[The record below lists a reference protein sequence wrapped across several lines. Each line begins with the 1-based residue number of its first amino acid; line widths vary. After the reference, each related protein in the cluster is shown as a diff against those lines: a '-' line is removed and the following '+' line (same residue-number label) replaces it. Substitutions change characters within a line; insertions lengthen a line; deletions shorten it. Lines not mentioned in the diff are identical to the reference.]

1 VRSYGPQPL
10 FQRDHHKTDRNF
22 SGIIIT
28 EEIVGGGL
36 DLGYPIGRFALMD
49 LTSND
54 LNLKVGKI
62 LYEAYGERF
71 QPRPA
76 LVKKVDGGSFWPVKV
91 DYGKK

>member
-1 VRSYGPQPL
+1 
-10 FQRDHHKTDRNF
+10 
-22 SGIIIT
+22 
-28 EEIVGGGL
+28 
-36 DLGYPIGRFALMD
+36 MD

-62 LYEAYGERF
+62 LYEAYGEGF
-71 QPRPA
+71 HPRPA